1 MFWKNAKGFSLR
13 FRVNLLVSGLFILSS
28 LFVFVAVDFTL
39 ERELIR
45 RQDEGLLDDSV
56 EFTGHFNSL
65 GQASLLDELQREYQT
80 TDKEKDLYALLDREG
95 QVRFKAGPPI
105 PKRIFLFLAKR
116 VQNGNVPAY
125 TTVRLE
131 NGSSLRLLAAEF
143 PGDHVLVLGRNMAP
157 LISLIK
163 RYREI
168 FSQTAILVLF
178 LALLMGWGVS
188 NRVVRG
194 IRRVADGARA
204 IRDGRFDYRVSP
216 SKDGTELTELS
227 ESFNDM
233 ADRIQALLHEL
244 ETVSGNVAHD
254 LKSPLTRIRGVAE
267 GAVLQ
272 NPELEKWAGPI
283 VEESDR
289 LIGMIE
295 TMLNIARMNAGLM
308 EIEKKPVNFKH
319 LLGAAV
325 DLFAPVAEEK
335 GVALHLKLPDSSV
348 VAPGDERRLQRM
360 TANLIDNALKFTD
373 SGGKVQVSLEISPN
387 KILLKVEDSGI
398 GISDAEKQLVFQ
410 RFHRGE
416 QSRSTSGSGLGLTL
430 ARAIAES
437 HGGTISVSDSFLGGS
452 CFTVSLWL

>member
-13 FRVNLLVSGLFILSS
+13 LRVNLLVSGLFIFSS
-28 LFVFVAVDFTL
+28 LFIFVAVDFTL
-39 ERELIR
+39 ERELLR
-45 RQDEGLLDDSV
+45 QQDEGLLDDSV

-80 TDKEKDLYALLDREG
+80 TDKEKDLYALLDRNG
-95 QVRFKAGPPI
+95 RVLFKAGPAV
-105 PKRIFLFLAKR
+105 PKRIFSVLTQR
-116 VQNGNVPAY
+116 VQDKTVPAY
-125 TTVRLE
+125 TTVQLE
-131 NGSSLRLLAAEF
+131 DGRSLRILAAGF
-143 PGDHVLVLGRNMAP
+143 PGNRILVLGRDMAQ
-157 LISLIK
+157 LAFLIK

-168 FSQTAILVLF
+168 FSRTAIIVLL
-178 LALLMGWGVS
+178 LAFLMGWGVS

-194 IRRVADGARA
+194 ILRVADGARA

-308 EIEKKPVNFKH
+308 EIEKKPVNFNR
-319 LLGAAV
+319 LLSTAV
-325 DLFAPVAEEK
+325 DLFTPVAEEK
-335 GVALHLKLPDSSV
+335 GLTFLLDLPDGDT

-360 TANLIDNALKFTD
+360 MANLIDNALKFTRP
-373 SGGKVQVSLEISPN
+373 GGVVEVSLKKKANGIG
-387 KILLKVEDSGI
+387 IAVADSGI
-398 GISDAEKQLVFQ
+398 GIPDAEKELVFQ

-416 QSRSTSGSGLGLTL
+416 QSRSTPGSGLGLTL
-430 ARAIAES
+430 AKAIAEI
-437 HGGTISVSDSFLGGS
+437 HGGTISVSDSPLGGS
-452 CFTVSLWL
+452 SFTVFLPL